1 MNYNYVKIC
10 SEIIK
15 DLSGK
20 QKEIILR
27 RFGLADGKERET
39 LESIGKDFEVCRER
53 IRQIEEAGLEKI
65 KKNLGRYQGIYDSFL
80 KYFKKFGN
88 LKKEALLLADLG
100 GQRQNEVYFLMA
112 ISRSFRK
119 VSQNKDFYS
128 FWAIGQNAEQS
139 AKKIVAA
146 IYKRLE
152 ESGKPLLIKDLE
164 IPSLSREALVSH
176 LEISKK
182 ILKNNQG
189 FYGLNDWPEINP
201 RGVRD
206 KAYLALRQTGKPLHF
221 AEVAKLIEGSHLQTV
236 HNELIKDSRFVLVGR
251 GTYALMEWGYFPGEV
266 KEVILKI
273 LKEAKKPLEKG
284 EILSEVLKQR
294 LVKENTILMN
304 LSNKRYFFRDEQGR
318 YKPKTE
324 II

>member
-1 MNYNYVKIC
+1 M
-10 SEIIK
+10 
-15 DLSGK
+15 
-20 QKEIILR
+20 
-27 RFGLADGKERET
+27 
-39 LESIGKDFEVCRER
+39 
-53 IRQIEEAGLEKI
+53 
-65 KKNLGRYQGIYDSFL
+65 
-80 KYFKKFGN
+80 
-88 LKKEALLLADLG
+88 ADLG
-100 GQRQNEVYFLMA
+100 GKRQNEVYFLMCLNG
-112 ISRSFRK
+112 SFRK

-128 FWAIGQNAEQS
+128 FWAAGQNIEQS

-164 IPSLSREALVSH
+164 LSFLSPPASLCEALRAGREALVSH

-182 ILKNNQG
+182 IMKNNEG
-189 FYGLNDWPEINP
+189 FYGLKDWPEINP

-251 GTYALMEWGYFPGEV
+251 GTYGLMEWGYFPGEV

-273 LKEAKKPLEKG
+273 LKEAKKPLEKE
-284 EILSEVLKQR
+284 EILLAVLKQR